1 MKSALAKL
9 AALAG
14 AVVLIIKL
22 RHRDRRKAAQQLPAK
37 QPKKA
42 A

>member
-1 MKSALAKL
+1 MKSALAKI

-22 RHRDRRKAAQQLPAK
+22 RHRDRRKASQQLSADRS
-37 QPKKA
+37 KKA

>member
-1 MKSALAKL
+1 MKSALAKM

-22 RHRDRRKAAQQLPAK
+22 RHRDRRKAPQQLPAK
-37 QPKKA
+37 PLKKA

>member
-1 MKSALAKL
+1 MKGALTKI

-22 RHRDRRKAAQQLPAK
+22 RHRDRRKAPQQLPAK
-37 QPKKA
+37 RPKKA